1 MSNVIF
7 SMMTSSTES
16 LSQLSSHI
24 TGLIAEVSEELRF
37 DKVCLKG
44 IYKQFWECTG
54 EFHHERSNSD
64 PITID
69 SYVAQKSK
77 MLLGILEKQIIIL
90 SHVMKRIFHYIS
102 QHCVISFD

>member
-77 MLLGILEKQIIIL
+77 MLLGGYSWKSDHYFVTCNEKIISL
-90 SHVMKRIFHYIS
+90 Y
-102 QHCVISFD
+102 